1 MKTYKHKTL
10 WWSAEID
17 WLRWRVKNDVD
28 VYFEW
33 LTFQSNYAIQI
44 PTILIENSSDREEV
58 VEKDWIDNAWLLYC
72 DFQHIAYDCLAKNS
86 FREAI
91 EKYAPKTKKFTKDE
105 IIAFYS
111 EGLPKIHWQHIDWAV
126 QFLSKH
132 NLLSTDTD

>member
-58 VEKDWIDNAWLLYC
+58 VEKDWIDDAR
-72 DFQHIAYDCLAKNS
+72 QK
-86 FREAI
+86 FRESAYREEPHLSKNVFRTVI
-91 EKYAPKTKKFTKDE
+91 EKHAPGTKKFTRDE

-111 EGLPKIHWQHIDWAV
+111 EGLPKTHWQHIDWAV